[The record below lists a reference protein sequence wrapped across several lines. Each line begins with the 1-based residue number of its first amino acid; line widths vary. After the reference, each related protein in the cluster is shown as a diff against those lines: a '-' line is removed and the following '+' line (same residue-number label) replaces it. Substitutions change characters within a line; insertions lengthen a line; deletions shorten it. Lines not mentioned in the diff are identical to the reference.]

1 MSNQVQVTE
10 TTETVPVKKA
20 RKERSDKGKKRG
32 TYKKKLQTA
41 SVN

>member
-20 RKERSDKGKKRG
+20 RKERSDKGAKRKP
-32 TYKKKLQTA
+32 YKKKVEATA
-41 SVN
+41 VN